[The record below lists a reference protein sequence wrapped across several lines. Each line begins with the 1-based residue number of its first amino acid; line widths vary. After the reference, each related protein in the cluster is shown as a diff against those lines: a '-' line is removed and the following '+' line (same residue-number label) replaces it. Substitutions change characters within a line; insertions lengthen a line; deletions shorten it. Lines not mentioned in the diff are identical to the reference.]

1 MARTYQTPQCKVLL
15 AGSQQD
21 VVRTSIVL
29 GEVGI
34 DFGDITWG
42 KTIKG
47 GFGDE

>member
-1 MARTYQTPQCKVLL
+1 MARKYQTPQCEVLL
-15 AGSQQD
+15 VGDHQD
-21 VVRTSIVL
+21 IVRTSVVL